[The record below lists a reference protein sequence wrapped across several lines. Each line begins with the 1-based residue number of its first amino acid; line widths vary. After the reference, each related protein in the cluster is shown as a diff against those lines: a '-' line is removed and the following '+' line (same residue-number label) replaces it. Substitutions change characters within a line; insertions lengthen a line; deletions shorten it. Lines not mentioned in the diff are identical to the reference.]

1 MFSTLFHLGPL
12 TLHAYGL
19 CLAIG
24 ILVCYAVLSRRAR
37 TRGLAEETL
46 GNLVVLLVVSGLV
59 GARLFYVAEHW
70 SSTYAADPLAAF
82 RIWQGG
88 LMFYGS
94 LIVGSIALVAWCRLR
109 HRGLLDTLDLFAVVM
124 PLGQAFGR
132 LGCFLN
138 GCCYGRVSEAAC
150 AVSYPARSIPW
161 TEQVYAGQLADT
173 AARSLPVLPSQL
185 FETAGCLAIFALL
198 FWLDRRGDREG
209 AHRIPG
215 RLFALYL
222 SLYAVLR
229 FLVETTRAD
238 ERLHPFGGPF
248 TISQCI
254 SVGLL
259 LLAAAIAQVSLRKS
273 PSNP

>member
-12 TLHAYGL
+12 TLHSYGL

-24 ILVCYAVLSRRAR
+24 ILACYGVLVRRAR
-37 TRGLAEETL
+37 PHGLPEGPL
-46 GNLVVLLVVSGLV
+46 GNLVVLLVASGLV

-70 SSTYAADPLAAF
+70 SSTYAANPASAF

-94 LIVGSIALVAWCRLR
+94 LIVGSLALVAWCRLR
-109 HRGLLDTLDLFAVVM
+109 HRSLLDTLDLFAVVM

-138 GCCYGRVSEAAC
+138 GCCYGSVSHSAC
-150 AVSYPARSIPW
+150 AVTYPAHSIPW
-161 TEQVYAGQLADT
+161 TEQYYAGQIADT

-185 FETAGCLAIFALL
+185 FETIGCLAIFALL
-198 FWLDRRGDREG
+198 LWLDRRGTREG
-209 AHRIPG
+209 AHRMPG
-215 RLFALYL
+215 RVFSLYL
-222 SLYAVLR
+222 ATYAILR
-229 FLVETTRAD
+229 FIIETTRAD
-238 ERLHPFGGPF
+238 ERLHPFGGIL

-259 LLAAAIAQVSLRKS
+259 LLALAIFLPTLRKPS
-273 PSNP
+273 SNP